1 MLNKIF
7 GRKVVE
13 KWSNSLIIFL
23 YLYIILLGD
32 KKMYR
37 EDQKLELKLEL
48 TKDIKK
54 EIVAFA
60 NTNDGTIYI
69 GVDDDGKVI
78 GLKHA
83 EKDLEAL
90 SGMIREGI
98 KSDLTLYTKIYI
110 ETIEEK
116 DIIVVKIYE
125 APNKPYYLADKGL
138 KSSGVYLR
146 HGNVSVQ
153 ASEEII
159 KKMLLDSSNNSF
171 ENNVSNLQNLHFEY
185 LINLF
190 EKHNISIDNNK
201 FKTLNIINSDNKYT
215 NLGLLLSDECPY
227 SIKCAIFN
235 GNNKLEFK
243 DRKEFEGSV
252 LKQANEVFEYLDMFN
267 KTKGKIV
274 GLERIDTR
282 DYPEYALRESLL
294 NAIIHRDY
302 NFTGS
307 ILISLF
313 DDHFEITSLG
323 GLVKGLN
330 IEELYNGVSQ
340 SRNPKLANVFYRLKY
355 VESFGTGIGRIVESY
370 ENYEKKPLLL
380 SSENL
385 FKVTLYN
392 VNYNKNNEI
401 KILPTNLTQE
411 EQILEYL
418 RKNDKINRQV
428 VEALLDVSKTR
439 AINIIN
445 KMINDD
451 ILIQIGNGKNIYY
464 VLK

>member
-1 MLNKIF
+1 
-7 GRKVVE
+7 
-13 KWSNSLIIFL
+13 
-23 YLYIILLGD
+23 
-32 KKMYR
+32 MYR
-37 EDQKLELKLEL
+37 EDQKTELKVEL

-60 NTNDGTIYI
+60 NTNDGIIYI
-69 GVDDDGKVI
+69 GIDDNGNII
-78 GLKHA
+78 GLKNA
-83 EKDLEAL
+83 NKDLESL

-110 ETIEEK
+110 ETIENK
-116 DIIVVKIYE
+116 DIITVKVSE

-138 KSSGVYLR
+138 KTSGVYLR
-146 HGNVSVQ
+146 HGNASVQ
-153 ASEEII
+153 ANEEVI
-159 KKMLLDSSNNSF
+159 KKMLIESNSNSF
-171 ENNVSNLQNLHFEY
+171 ENNISNIQDLHFNY
-185 LINLF
+185 LREIF
-190 EKHNISIDNNK
+190 KRHNIEIDNNK
-201 FKTLNIINSDNKYT
+201 FKTLNITNLNNEYT

-243 DRKEFEGSV
+243 DRKEFTGSV
-252 LKQANEVFEYLDMFN
+252 LKQVNDTFEYLKLYN
-267 KTKGKIV
+267 KTKGKII
-274 GLERIDTR
+274 GLERIDTK

-323 GLVKGLN
+323 GLVKGLS
-330 IEELYNGVSQ
+330 IEDLYNGISE
-340 SRNPKLANVFYRLKY
+340 SRNPNLANIFYRLKY
-355 VESFGTGIGRIVESY
+355 VESFGTGIGRIIESY
-370 ENYEKKPLLL
+370 KEYDKDPLILN
-380 SSENL
+380 SENV

-392 VNYNKNNEI
+392 VNYIKNESI

-411 EQILEYL
+411 EQIIEYL
-418 RKNDKINRQV
+418 KKNNKINRII
-428 VEALLDVSKTR
+428 VESLLDVSKTR
-439 AINIIN
+439 ANDILNN
-445 KMINDD
+445 MINNN
-451 ILIQIGNGKNIYY
+451 ILFQTGTGKNTYY

>member
-1 MLNKIF
+1 
-7 GRKVVE
+7 
-13 KWSNSLIIFL
+13 
-23 YLYIILLGD
+23 
-32 KKMYR
+32 MYR

-69 GVDDDGKVI
+69 GIDDDGKVI
-78 GLKHA
+78 GLEHA

-98 KSDLTLYTKIYI
+98 KSDLILYTKIYI
-110 ETIEEK
+110 ENIEGR
-116 DIIVVKIYE
+116 DIIIVKVRE

-153 ASEEII
+153 SSEEII

-171 ENNVSNLQNLHFEY
+171 ENNVSNLQDLHFKY
-185 LINLF
+185 LINIF
-190 EKHNISIDNNK
+190 EKHNIAIDNNK

-243 DRKEFEGSV
+243 DRREFEGSV
-252 LKQANEVFEYLDMFN
+252 LKQVNEVFEYLDMFN

-313 DDHFEITSLG
+313 DNHFEITSLG

-330 IEELYNGVSQ
+330 MEELYNGVSQ
-340 SRNPKLANVFYRLKY
+340 SRNPKLANIFYRLKY
-355 VESFGTGIGRIVESY
+355 VESFGTGIGRIIESY
-370 ENYEKKPLLL
+370 ENYENKPLLL

-418 RKNDKINRQV
+418 RKNNKINRQI

-439 AINIIN
+439 ATNILN
-445 KMINDD
+445 KMLSDA
-451 ILIQIGNGKNIYY
+451 ILVQIGNGKNIYY

>member
-1 MLNKIF
+1 M
-7 GRKVVE
+7 
-13 KWSNSLIIFL
+13 
-23 YLYIILLGD
+23 YI
-32 KKMYR
+32 
-37 EDQKLELKLEL
+37 EDQKTELKVEI

-60 NTNDGTIYI
+60 NTNDGIIYI
-69 GVDDDGKVI
+69 GIDDNGNVI
-78 GLKHA
+78 GLKNA
-83 EKDLEAL
+83 NKDLESL

-110 ETIEEK
+110 ERIENK
-116 DIIVVKIYE
+116 DIIIVKVSE

-138 KSSGVYLR
+138 KTSGVYPR
-146 HGNVSVQ
+146 HGNASVQ
-153 ASEEII
+153 ANEEVI
-159 KKMLLDSSNNSF
+159 KKMLIERNSNSF
-171 ENNVSNLQNLHFEY
+171 ENNISNIQDLHFNY
-185 LINLF
+185 LREIF
-190 EKHNISIDNNK
+190 KRHNIEIDDNK
-201 FKTLNIINSDNKYT
+201 FKTLNIVNLNNEYT

-243 DRKEFEGSV
+243 DRKEFTGSV
-252 LKQANEVFEYLDMFN
+252 LKQVNDTFEYLDLYN
-267 KTKGKIV
+267 KTKGKII
-274 GLERIDTR
+274 GLERIDTK

-323 GLVKGLN
+323 GLVKGLS
-330 IEELYNGVSQ
+330 IEDLYNGVSE
-340 SRNPKLANVFYRLKY
+340 SRNPNLANIFYRLKY
-355 VESFGTGIGRIVESY
+355 VESFGTGIERIIESY
-370 ENYEKKPLLL
+370 KEYDKEPLILN
-380 SSENL
+380 SENV

-392 VNYNKNNEI
+392 VNYVKNESI

-411 EQILEYL
+411 EQIIEYL
-418 RKNDKINRQV
+418 KKNNKINRII
-428 VEALLDVSKTR
+428 VESLLDVSKTR
-439 AINIIN
+439 ANDILNN
-445 KMINDD
+445 MINSNL
-451 ILIQIGNGKNIYY
+451 LIQTGTGKNTYY

>member
-1 MLNKIF
+1 MH
-7 GRKVVE
+7 
-13 KWSNSLIIFL
+13 
-23 YLYIILLGD
+23 
-32 KKMYR
+32 R
-37 EDQKLELKLEL
+37 EDQETELKVEL

-60 NTNDGTIYI
+60 NTNNGTIYI
-69 GVDDDGKVI
+69 GIDDNGKIV
-78 GLKHA
+78 GLKQA

-110 ETIEEK
+110 ERVEDK
-116 DIIVVKIYE
+116 DIIIVKVSE
-125 APNKPYYLADKGL
+125 APNKPYYLSDKGL

-153 ASEEII
+153 ANEEVI
-159 KKMLLDSSNNSF
+159 KKLLIESNSNSF
-171 ENNVSNLQNLHFEY
+171 ENNVSNIQDLHFEY
-185 LINLF
+185 LKNIFKN
-190 EKHNISIDNNK
+190 HNIEIDDNK
-201 FKTLNIINSDNKYT
+201 FKVLNIVNLNNEYT

-235 GNNKLEFK
+235 GTNKLEFR
-243 DRKEFEGSV
+243 DRKEFTGSV
-252 LKQANEVFEYLDMFN
+252 LKQVNDTFEYLDLYN

-274 GLERIDTR
+274 GLERIDTK

-294 NAIIHRDY
+294 NAVIHRDY

-307 ILISLF
+307 ILVSLF

-323 GLVKGLN
+323 GLVKGIS
-330 IEELYNGVSQ
+330 IEDLYNGVSE
-340 SRNPKLANVFYRLKY
+340 SRNPNLANIFYRLKY
-355 VESFGTGIGRIVESY
+355 VESFGTGIGRIIESY
-370 ENYEKKPLLL
+370 KEYDKEPLILNTENT
-380 SSENL
+380 

-392 VNYNKNNEI
+392 VNYVKENNI

-411 EQILEYL
+411 EQIIEYL
-418 RKNDKINRQV
+418 KKNSKINRLI
-428 VEALLDVSKTR
+428 VESLLDVSKTR
-439 AINIIN
+439 ANDILN
-445 KMINDD
+445 KMINDN
-451 ILIQIGNGKNIYY
+451 ILIQTGTGKNIHY